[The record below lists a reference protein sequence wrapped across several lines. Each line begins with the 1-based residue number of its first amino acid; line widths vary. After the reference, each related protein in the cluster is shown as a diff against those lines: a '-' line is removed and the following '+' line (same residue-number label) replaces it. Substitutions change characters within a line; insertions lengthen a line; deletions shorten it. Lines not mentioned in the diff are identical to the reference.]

1 MAERPQ
7 RLSPLGPSPRPE
19 ADPVT
24 SGPPGASDGRSV
36 AIEER
41 TGFSIVQIEVRDLE
55 LSGMG
60 EVWSWAGIADAPG
73 VKRASTS
80 SSHVALSIGPGRW
93 LLVTADDPESQLEA
107 KLSARAGP
115 GAGVTDLSHARTVF
129 RISGSSAVEVLAK
142 GCPVD
147 IEALDEGACCVS
159 LLGPVSVVI
168 HCLED
173 GDGYDVYG
181 PRSYARSLWE
191 WLHDAAAEFQDD

>member
-1 MAERPQ
+1 MAELPQ
-7 RLSPLGPSPRPE
+7 RLSPLGPSPRTE
-19 ADPVT
+19 ADPAT
-24 SGPPGASDGRSV
+24 LGPPGAGDGRGV
-36 AIEER
+36 VIKER
-41 TGFSIVQIEVRDLE
+41 TGLSIVQIEVRDLE
-55 LSGMG
+55 LPGMG
-60 EVWSWAGIADAPG
+60 EVWSWAGITDAPSAN
-73 VKRASTS
+73 RTSTS
-80 SSHVALSIGPGRW
+80 SSHLALWIGPGRW
-93 LLVTADDPESQLEA
+93 LLVTADNPVLELEA
-107 KLSARAGP
+107 ELSARAGP

-129 RISGSSAVEVLAK
+129 RISGSSAAEVLAK